1 MINIYKE
8 EGQVLSALADFIIS
22 TATEAVVRQGQFTIA
37 LSGGSSPKKL
47 YELLSSDDYR
57 NKIDWGK
64 VFFFFGDERY
74 VPLYHK
80 DSNYLMAERSL
91 FEPLGILQDHV
102 FAVNTALTPADAA
115 HDYEQK
121 IVEHFKNGDCRFD
134 LILLGLGDNS
144 HTASLF
150 PHTKVLHE
158 KKALVKEIFVDEVNM
173 YRITFTAPLIN
184 AAHHVVFLV
193 YGSGKA
199 VAVHHI
205 IEDETN
211 IELYPAQLIKPVDGQ
226 LHWFLDEGAA
236 SRINH

>member
-1 MINIYKE
+1 MINIFKE
-8 EGQVLSALADFIIS
+8 EGKVLAALADFIVARANEII
-22 TATEAVVRQGQFTIA
+22 ARQGRFTVA

-47 YELLSSDDYR
+47 YELLASENYR
-57 NKIDWGK
+57 AK
-64 VFFFFGDERY
+64 VEWEKFFFFFGDERY

-80 DSNYLMAERSL
+80 DSNYLMTERSL
-91 FEPLGILQDHV
+91 FEPLGVLQEQV
-102 FAVNTALTPADAA
+102 FAVNTALPPADAA
-115 HDYEQK
+115 RDYEEK
-121 IVEHFKNGDCRFD
+121 IVHHFNDGKCRFD

-158 KKALVKEIFVDEVNM
+158 KKALIKEIFVDEVNM

-184 AAHHVVFLV
+184 AAHCVAFLV

-199 VAVHHI
+199 EAVHLI
-205 IEDETN
+205 LEDETN
-211 IELYPAQLIKPVDGQ
+211 IEAYPAQLIKPVDGA
-226 LHWFLDEGAA
+226 LYWFMDEAAA